1 MRDGGMPFPASLSLL
16 SVTGAGNEN
25 VGQSTAGSRKKR
37 CVATKFCHR
46 EVTSYVLWVKGQ
58 MCAEIKK

>member
-1 MRDGGMPFPASLSLL
+1 MQDGGMPVPASLNLL

-37 CVATKFCHR
+37 CVATKSAT
-46 EVTSYVLWVKGQ
+46 EK
-58 MCAEIKK
+58 